1 MINSLVRS
9 RLTYA
14 CQTWSCTQ
22 SQLAKLNATY
32 MGYLRRLV
40 KGGFERQDEGWS
52 FKYTNA
58 DILRITKTI
67 DLLTFIKSQQ
77 LKYVINILKR
87 SDKSITKRLLFN
99 DDKTTKRGRPH
110 MTLMASVLAEY
121 SSLEEMIE
129 SQM

>member
-1 MINSLVRS
+1 MRRREVNLIIQEKCAYINF
-9 RLTYA
+9 
-14 CQTWSCTQ
+14 
-22 SQLAKLNATY
+22 N
-32 MGYLRRLV
+32 
-40 KGGFERQDEGWS
+40 
-52 FKYTNA
+52 KYINA

-110 MTLMASVLAEY
+110 MTLMTSVLAEY
-121 SSLEEMIE
+121 GSLEEMIE
-129 SQM
+129 FQV